1 MKHNYKQLL
10 VEEVDGSNCE
20 ALYQQTIKITL
31 STEDTL
37 VSILN
42 SIIIY
47 RQNSSCYYYGIY

>member
-1 MKHNYKQLL
+1 MKQNYKQLL

-47 RQNSSCYYYGIY
+47 RQNNSCYYYGIY